1 MASSLFSVFPNLIL
15 KNSSPR
21 RRRIG
26 MFVANLDLE
35 QNSVFHLKSHKQD
48 SVKDMMRLNFEQKLE
63 MARSMLISQVKQP
76 ASAIGMIDMLQ
87 KLGIDYHFSKE
98 IETITSDLYESFST
112 HNGSLHH
119 VALGFRL
126 LRQHGYYTSPDVFCR
141 FMNNKGQFEVSLKE
155 DLRGLLSLYEASHM
169 DIGEDILCTAKEFS
183 SEHLKACIN
192 NVGVVWKRNIEHAL
206 EKPIHLSLQRNN
218 VRHYICQLE
227 GEHEMSNALK
237 ELAIT
242 DFNHVQSLHR
252 KEYSEYL
259 RWWKM
264 LDLSKESQLFRDQ
277 PMKWFAWTTAAIFEP
292 RLSKH
297 RLLLAKVVAIL
308 YVIDDFFDVLGSH
321 EELIQFTEAVERWE
335 ASPTDSP
342 LCCTKKCYHEL
353 YNVTNEMV
361 NFVLSEHGWNPLD
374 TLRKSW
380 ASLCKAFLLETRWFT
395 SGITPKAAEYLKNGL
410 TTTGIPMVFIHFY
423 TLLGDEASRETVA
436 MLNNDTFKSF
446 ELIALS
452 LRLWDDLGSAKDE
465 NQEGLDGS
473 YLECYMKEYDASL
486 ESARK
491 HAMEM
496 ISNAWKELNKE
507 CLLSNNF
514 SQSFK
519 QAMLNTVRMINV
531 MYTYEDQRLPML
543 EEYSRLNL
551 LEDI

>member
-259 RWWKM
+259 R
-264 LDLSKESQLFRDQ
+264 
-277 PMKWFAWTTAAIFEP
+277 
-292 RLSKH
+292 
-297 RLLLAKVVAIL
+297 
-308 YVIDDFFDVLGSH
+308 
-321 EELIQFTEAVERWE
+321 
-335 ASPTDSP
+335 
-342 LCCTKKCYHEL
+342 
-353 YNVTNEMV
+353 
-361 NFVLSEHGWNPLD
+361 
-374 TLRKSW
+374 
-380 ASLCKAFLLETRWFT
+380 
-395 SGITPKAAEYLKNGL
+395 
-410 TTTGIPMVFIHFY
+410 
-423 TLLGDEASRETVA
+423 
-436 MLNNDTFKSF
+436 
-446 ELIALS
+446 
-452 LRLWDDLGSAKDE
+452 
-465 NQEGLDGS
+465 
-473 YLECYMKEYDASL
+473 
-486 ESARK
+486 
-491 HAMEM
+491 
-496 ISNAWKELNKE
+496 
-507 CLLSNNF
+507 
-514 SQSFK
+514 
-519 QAMLNTVRMINV
+519 
-531 MYTYEDQRLPML
+531 
-543 EEYSRLNL
+543 
-551 LEDI
+551 

>member
-26 MFVANLDLE
+26 MLVANLNLE

-48 SVKDMMRLNFEQKLE
+48 SVKPELIKYDHFYLGYDAAQFRAEVGDGKKHANF
-63 MARSMLISQVKQP
+63 
-76 ASAIGMIDMLQ
+76 
-87 KLGIDYHFSKE
+87 
-98 IETITSDLYESFST
+98 
-112 HNGSLHH
+112 
-119 VALGFRL
+119 
-126 LRQHGYYTSPDVFCR
+126 PDVFCR

-321 EELIQFTEAVERWE
+321 EELIQFTEAVE
-335 ASPTDSP
+335 
-342 LCCTKKCYHEL
+342 K
-353 YNVTNEMV
+353 
-361 NFVLSEHGWNPLD
+361 
-374 TLRKSW
+374 W

>member
-259 RWWKM
+259 SGLLGQLPQFLNRGY
-264 LDLSKESQLFRDQ
+264 LSIGYYWQKS
-277 PMKWFAWTTAAIFEP
+277 
-292 RLSKH
+292 SNS
-297 RLLLAKVVAIL
+297 V
-308 YVIDDFFDVLGSH
+308 GS
-321 EELIQFTEAVERWE
+321 F
-335 ASPTDSP
+335 PTDSP